1 MRPLKGRA
9 EPLPRPHIAPGVA
22 PAALSAS
29 RPIPQNFAITLPKR
43 HRANAPDRIRTCDL
57 RFRRPTLYPTELQ
70 ARVEAVGRLLAA
82 LYGAAGAGSAALELG
97 VAGALLEEGL
107 DRLLQVLGGEEVGCV
122 FAHRLVG
129 CRDAAFAV

>member
-57 RFRRPTLYPTELQ
+57 RFRRPTLYPTELL
-70 ARVEAVGRLLAA
+70 ARAHGRGSPAWDAAIPGGADSRGIGAGRAWAEARERDRRARPPLKPHPFGEDLELDLV
-82 LYGAAGAGSAALELG
+82 GAAA
-97 VAGALLEEGL
+97 
-107 DRLLQVLGGEEVGCV
+107 
-122 FAHRLVG
+122 
-129 CRDAAFAV
+129 DA